1 MQVFVSGKASNAMR
15 IGAALAFLALP
26 TLGYAQD
33 TSLPYSDKGGLVVTI
48 TKKSGIGTAK
58 AVVSVEHTRQNALDY
73 CEGFEMTSSK
83 SCIDRTMANVKVERQ
98 ISGNCKT
105 GRFKDLWGESF
116 QFKGRAK
123 GDDTEYTIIELAT
136 RQPLDGSSASL
147 YTTRLAA
154 FEALCPNRLR

>member
-1 MQVFVSGKASNAMR
+1 MQVFGTGKASNTAL
-15 IGAALAFLALP
+15 IVVALAFFALP
-26 TLGYAQD
+26 TIGYTQEN
-33 TSLPYSDKGGLVVTI
+33 TLPYSDKGGLVVTI
-48 TKKSGIGTAK
+48 TKKSGIGSAK
-58 AVVSVEHTRQNALDY
+58 AVVSIEHTRQNALDY

-83 SCIDRTMANVKVERQ
+83 SCIDRTMTNVKVEKQ

-116 QFKGRAK
+116 QFKGRTK
-123 GDDTEYTIIELAT
+123 GGDNEYAIIELASG
-136 RQPLDGSSASL
+136 QPLDGSSASL